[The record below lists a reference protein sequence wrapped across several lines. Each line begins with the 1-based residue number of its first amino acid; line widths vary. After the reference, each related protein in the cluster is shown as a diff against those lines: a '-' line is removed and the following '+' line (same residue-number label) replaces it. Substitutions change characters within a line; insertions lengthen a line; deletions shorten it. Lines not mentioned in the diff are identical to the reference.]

1 MSDEIK
7 VALSKFVEL
16 DRPKQECSS
25 YDIFVLQQALFDKGY
40 GGFDLIGAL
49 PIEISIKIFEQ
60 LTAKDLCACGEVSKK
75 WRSVTQDSSI
85 WKKKCIEMYYGDER
99 RLYVSKGKLLEK
111 YGWEKVYQ
119 QLYRIENNLRN
130 GRAKSFRLLKGHR
143 ERINDA
149 KLKENILVTGS
160 ADRTVRIWNVETG
173 ECINALS
180 GNSFSSTGELLRELR
195 GHVTAV
201 RCISISKNYVASC
214 AFDGSLIVWN
224 WRTVFDFNSRKGL
237 MYPKS
242 QDTIDIDKE
251 VVRTLNIDDNQVII
265 GYLSGKIG
273 ILGFD
278 DYNYDH

>member
-16 DRPKQECSS
+16 DRPKRKNYS

-180 GNSFSSTGELLRELR
+180 GNSFSS
-195 GHVTAV
+195 
-201 RCISISKNYVASC
+201 
-214 AFDGSLIVWN
+214 
-224 WRTVFDFNSRKGL
+224 
-237 MYPKS
+237 YPKS

>member
-16 DRPKQECSS
+16 DRPKRKNYLQCLIEECSS

-85 WKKKCIEMYYGDER
+85 WKKKCLEMYYGDER

-111 YGWEKVYQ
+111 YGWGKVYQ

-143 ERINDA
+143 ER
-149 KLKENILVTGS
+149 
-160 ADRTVRIWNVETG
+160 
-173 ECINALS
+173 
-180 GNSFSSTGELLRELR
+180 NSFSSVDFLLDEKILAASTFFSRSSFVWNMETGELLRELR

-214 AFDGSLIVWN
+214 AFDGSLI
-224 WRTVFDFNSRKGL
+224 
-237 MYPKS
+237 YPKS

-251 VVRTLNIDDNQVII
+251 IVRTLNIDDHQVII